1 MGRYYH
7 GTISGKFWFGIQSSD
22 DPSSFKDPTTFVE
35 PEEGYEYYSCGC
47 KVENKNN
54 LFCSDCYSSYEEHY
68 NKLNEDEYDS
78 NNFENGELL
87 AYLSNH
93 IYYSFD
99 ESELE
104 FVSNKLIELEKEI
117 GIDVISKLNFKIDE
131 ENEFEYEIED
141 IDEIN
146 DENKNTSTLIARWC
160 LGQQIKKALENCS
173 ECDISCEL

>member
-1 MGRYYH
+1 MGRYYN
-7 GTISGKFWFGIQSSD
+7 GTISGKFWFAIQSSND
-22 DPSSFKDPTTFVE
+22 ASSFKDPTTFVE
-35 PEEGYEYYSCGC
+35 PEEGYDYYCCGC
-47 KVENKNN
+47 NVENKNN
-54 LFCSDCYSSYEEHY
+54 LFCSECYYSYEEHY
-68 NKLNEDEYDS
+68 DKLDEYTKEDILP
-78 NNFENGELL
+78 GELIGH
-87 AYLSNH
+87 LSNH